1 MDTSLVGDRRDEIL
15 RAVAAIERQM
25 SKVVGNV
32 EWQALWVIQMNL
44 AIIRSQVTM
53 APRASSN

>member
-1 MDTSLVGDRRDEIL
+1 MDTSLDDDRRDEIL
-15 RAVAAIERQM
+15 RAVAAIERQV

-44 AIIRSQVTM
+44 AIIRSQVTI

>member
-1 MDTSLVGDRRDEIL
+1 MDTSLDGDRRDEIL
-15 RAVAAIERQM
+15 RAVAAIERQV

-44 AIIRSQVTM
+44 GIIRSQVTI